1 MSQVLLAATGGHFLA
16 WTRGSGSGG
25 FIGSH
30 MAFVSP
36 ACVVL
41 GVLFP
46 DQFSVLKPAVTALF
60 AFMTFQS
67 SLSNTFGNL
76 ARVVRRPL
84 PMLVSLAL
92 ATVAMP
98 CVACALAT
106 ALFGTSPSLVCGI
119 VLEYSVPV
127 AVVSAMWTNMLGGD
141 PALSA
146 GHDPGLH
153 GWPRP

>member
-1 MSQVLLAATGGHFLA
+1 MDA
-16 WTRGSGSGG
+16 WKRLGG

-46 DQFSVLKPAVTALF
+46 QIGAMRPLVIPLF

-84 PMLVSLAL
+84 PMQRR
-92 ATVAMP
+92 
-98 CVACALAT
+98 
-106 ALFGTSPSLVCGI
+106 
-119 VLEYSVPV
+119 VP
-127 AVVSAMWTNMLGGD
+127 
-141 PALSA
+141 
-146 GHDPGLH
+146 
-153 GWPRP
+153 R